1 MFETINQWVQEYQ
14 QFIYI
19 LIFTYC
25 VSKASILPVF
35 AGMLVA
41 AESLVAGPALGAM
54 IAGGFIGDM
63 LRFVLARKYGDALVA
78 KMPDALAMW
87 MRKTLRLFEHY
98 GIAYIL
104 LCRYPHGVRSFGVF
118 PVGMSSMSFIRFL
131 PLSITSVVLW
141 TGLYFSLG
149 YSVGEGMS
157 ELIEH
162 NLAILSP
169 MLLLVFITIG
179 WFALRRI
186 DKLEAQA
193 EKAAESAEH

>member
-1 MFETINQWVQEYQ
+1 VFETINQWVQEYQ

-141 TGLYFSLG
+141 AGLYFSLG
-149 YSVGEGMS
+149 YSVGDVR
-157 ELIEH
+157 
-162 NLAILSP
+162 ADR
-169 MLLLVFITIG
+169 T
-179 WFALRRI
+179 
-186 DKLEAQA
+186 
-193 EKAAESAEH
+193 